1 MEFLFLAA
9 GIAIG
14 ALIMW
19 LLMRGKTQTAAT
31 DPRTAELDRQNA
43 GLQAQLSTLNEER
56 KRSEEH
62 QKAQRE
68 KLEADLEMER
78 AKVGVLTDQLGRKET
93 ELRGAE
99 QRLQEQKAEL
109 EKLQQQFAKE
119 FENLANRIFDEKSK
133 KFTEQNRSQ
142 LDDLLKPF
150 GEKIKDFEKK
160 VNDVYVNETK
170 ERASLKEQIVQL
182 HQLNQQMS
190 KDAQNLTRAL
200 KGEAKTQGNWGE
212 FILESVLEKS
222 GLQKDREYRTQ
233 ASYTSDE
240 GSRYQPDVIIDL
252 PDEKH
257 LVVDSKVSLVAYERF
272 ISAETDE
279 EKAAAL
285 KEHVLSVR
293 KHIRDLGEKKY
304 QDIYQLNSLDFVL
317 LFMPVEPAFA
327 LSVQADPEL
336 FNDAFSK
343 NIVIVSPTTLLAT
356 LRTVANIWRQEFQNR
371 NVMRIAEEA
380 AAMYDKFAGFT
391 EAMIKMGK
399 KMDESK
405 SEYEDAMKRLSTGPG
420 NVIKRIE
427 NLKKLGLKVNKEIHP
442 KLVERAE
449 DYSEEKDGN
458 GQ

>member
-9 GIAIG
+9 GIALG

-19 LLMRGKTQTAAT
+19 LFMRGKTQAVTA
-31 DPRTAELDRQNA
+31 DPHTAELDRQNA
-43 GLQAQLSTLNEER
+43 GLLAQLQTLNEER
-56 KRSEEH
+56 KRSEEQ
-62 QKAQRE
+62 QKTLFA
-68 KLEADLEMER
+68 KMEADLELER
-78 AKVGVLTDQLGRKET
+78 GKVGVLTDQLGRKET
-93 ELRGAE
+93 ELQGMTE
-99 QRLQEQKAEL
+99 RLQEQKAEL
-109 EKLQQQFAKE
+109 AKLQEQFSKE
-119 FENLANRIFDEKSK
+119 FENLANKIFEEKSK
-133 KFTEQNRSQ
+133 KFTEQNRTQ

-160 VNDVYVNETK
+160 VNDAYVNETK

-182 HQLNQQMS
+182 HSLNQQMS

-200 KGEAKTQGNWGE
+200 KGESKTQGNWGE
-212 FILESVLEKS
+212 FILETVLEKS
-222 GLQKDREYRTQ
+222 GLRKDQEYRTQ
-233 ASYTSDE
+233 QSMTSE
-240 GSRYQPDVIIDL
+240 SGSRYQPDVIIDL

-272 ISAETDE
+272 ISAETEE

-293 KHIRDLGEKKY
+293 KHLKDLSEKKY
-304 QDIYQLNSLDFVL
+304 QDLYQLNSLDFVL

-327 LSVQADPEL
+327 LSVQADSEL

-356 LRTVANIWRQEFQNR
+356 LRTVANIWRQEYQNR
-371 NVMRIAEEA
+371 NVIRIAEEA
-380 AAMYDKFAGFT
+380 SAMYDKFAGFT
-391 EAMIKMGK
+391 EAMLELGRNMDTSK
-399 KMDESK
+399 KH
-405 SEYEDAMKRLSTGPG
+405 YETAMSRLSTGPG

-449 DYSEEKDGN
+449 DESDET